1 MVFYTASKVSPR
13 VTRITD
19 LSGTHFYL
27 VEGTR
32 RAAVI
37 DTGVGCGDP
46 LATVRALTDKPV
58 FAIITHGHLDH
69 AMGAASFDEAYMS
82 PKDRELYARSRDPQA
97 RLSFIEQAARRQK
110 RAISMEDLSL
120 SDMMTARPVEDFR
133 PLEPGMVF
141 PLGGVHLEIHEGAG
155 HTPGCVTVLIPEE
168 ETLLLGDSCNT
179 FTYLFDESCGSIEDY
194 LNMLLRLESS
204 VRGRYRHVLL
214 NHGSDHQDYTQMI
227 ESAIAL
233 CRELL
238 SGRSDAVPY
247 SALGL
252 PAFIA
257 RKTSFIDGGWHRLD
271 GGLANIVYGIGQLPK
286 V

>member
-1 MVFYTASKVSPR
+1 MVYYTAARVSPR
-13 VTRITD
+13 VTRVTD

-27 VEGTR
+27 VEGTQ

-46 LATVRALTDKPV
+46 LDTVRALTDKPI
-58 FAIITHGHLDH
+58 FAVITHGHLDH

-82 PKDRELYARSRDPQA
+82 PRDRELYARSRDRQM
-97 RLSFIEQAARRQK
+97 RLSFIGQAARRQK
-110 RAISMEDLSL
+110 RAIGMEGLSL
-120 SDMMTARPVEDFR
+120 SDMMTARPVERFE

-141 PLGGVHLEIHEGAG
+141 PLGGVRLEIHEGAG

-179 FTYLFDESCGSIEDY
+179 FTYLFDEDCGSIADY
-194 LNMLLRLESS
+194 LDMLLRLDRA

-214 NHGSDHQDYTQMI
+214 NHGSDHQDYTPML

-257 RKTSFIDGGWHRLD
+257 RKTAFRDGGWHRLD
-271 GGLANIVYGIGQLPK
+271 GGLANIVYGTRQLPG